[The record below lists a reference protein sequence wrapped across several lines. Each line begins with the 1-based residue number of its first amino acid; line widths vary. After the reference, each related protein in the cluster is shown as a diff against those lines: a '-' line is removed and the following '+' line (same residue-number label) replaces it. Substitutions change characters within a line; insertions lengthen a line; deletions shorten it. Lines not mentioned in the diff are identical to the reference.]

1 MKMGIE
7 TLLLNDKSE
16 KGNAIFATMLKWLD
30 NPTRRKYNN
39 PDKLLEASGIQQGQ
53 TVLEIGCGSGF
64 FTIPA
69 SKLVGEKGKLYSID
83 IHTKA
88 VEETQKKVDIQKLK
102 NVVVKKDNA
111 MNSSFEDSSFDLI
124 LLYGVVPAPVISM
137 KDLTLE
143 IHRLLKP
150 GGICAI
156 WSMFPFWSPR
166 AALSYASFGKIE
178 KHNGVFLLRK
188 I

>member
-1 MKMGIE
+1 MGIKAIV
-7 TLLLNDKSE
+7 LNDKSE
-16 KGNAIFATMLKWLD
+16 KGNALFTKMLKWLD
-30 NPTRRKYNN
+30 NPARQKYNN
-39 PDKLLEASGIQQGQ
+39 PEKLLAGSGIQCGQ

-69 SKLVGEKGKLYSID
+69 SKILGEEGKLYSID
-83 IHTKA
+83 IHAKA
-88 VEETQKKVDIQKLK
+88 VEETQKKVNELKLK

-111 MNSSFEDSSFDLI
+111 MKSSFEDSMFDLI
-124 LLYGVVPAPVISM
+124 LLYGVVPAPVINMS
-137 KDLTLE
+137 DISIE

-150 GGICAI
+150 GGNCAI
-156 WSMFPFWSPR
+156 WTMVPFWSPWP
-166 AALSYASFGKIE
+166 ALKHVSFEKNK